1 MLEVGV
7 AVVLAV
13 CVGVAGLGGVL
24 ALLGVADLDRD
35 CDRRIRVGGVGT
47 LIPPSSPISVGEHS
61 SESVQGLSTG
71 GFSWSISSS
80 PLAGVE
86 VASTGW
92 GRGSEIV
99 PWSSCRC
106 IVHLAAAVL
115 SHWTFKLGT
124 GT

>member
-7 AVVLAV
+7 AVVLTV
-13 CVGVAGLGGVL
+13 CVGVAGLDGVL

-80 PLAGVE
+80 PPAGVE
-86 VASTGW
+86 VSSTGW
-92 GRGSEIV
+92 GQR
-99 PWSSCRC
+99 
-106 IVHLAAAVL
+106 
-115 SHWTFKLGT
+115 
-124 GT
+124 

>member
-13 CVGVAGLGGVL
+13 SVGVAGLYGVL
-24 ALLGVADLDRD
+24 ALLGVTDMDRD

-71 GFSWSISSS
+71 GFSWSISSP

-86 VASTGW
+86 VSSTGW
-92 GRGSEIV
+92 GRGFEIV
-99 PWSSCRC
+99 PWSPCRC
-106 IVHLAAAVL
+106 IVDLAAAVL
-115 SHWTFKLGT
+115 SHWTITIGT